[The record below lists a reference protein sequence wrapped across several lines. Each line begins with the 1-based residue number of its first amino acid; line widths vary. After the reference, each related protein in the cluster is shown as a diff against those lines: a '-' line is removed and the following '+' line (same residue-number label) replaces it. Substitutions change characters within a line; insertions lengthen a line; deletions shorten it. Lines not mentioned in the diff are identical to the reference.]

1 MWNIFE
7 VNNKETRTT
16 AITSFY
22 KVFIVNFEHNL
33 QEVYISTSPF
43 ADCRDSNSGNQ
54 KLVQFKIRNIVREIL
69 RIS

>member
-16 AITSFY
+16 AKRHS
-22 KVFIVNFEHNL
+22 KVFIVNFEHAL

-54 KLVQFKIRNIVREIL
+54 KLVQFIIRNIVREIL
-69 RIS
+69 KIS